1 MQQVYLELE
10 PVGMLMFMMTFSGV
24 CLQMIDSSL
33 SEFICVVRDQKKAER
48 ITAHLETFLC
58 R

>member
-1 MQQVYLELE
+1 MYLELE
-10 PVGMLMFMMTFSGV
+10 PVGMLMFMMIFSGV

-33 SEFICVVRDQKKAER
+33 SEFTCVVRDQKKAER